1 MRTQPTPNVNP
12 TIDDSQALLSGC
24 WWLISLK
31 QALGQVESPWVEPT
45 YFQFT
50 RQATNYASQFPT
62 DKQSRMDG
70 SSTSPIASLD
80 NQKLPLFKDMNWLP
94 VIDYEN
100 MNIICVYWCVY
111 IYICSPIISPIS
123 NHMATISMATH
134 PFSPSSAS
142 SCRSGRW
149 MLVSWIISQAPP
161 ARGLWAKT
169 CHWRAMGCTPWKL
182 WL

>member
-100 MNIICVYWCVY
+100 MNIICVYWCVCIY
-111 IYICSPIISPIS
+111 IYVLPSYLQFPIIWPPFRWPPI
-123 NHMATISMATH
+123 HFPH
-134 PFSPSSAS
+134 PVP
-142 SCRSGRW
+142 
-149 MLVSWIISQAPP
+149 APADP
-161 ARGLWAKT
+161 GD
-169 CHWRAMGCTPWKL
+169 GCW
-182 WL
+182 WVG